1 MAKIYASYGI
11 DGYSADFVTTSKK
24 ALLEYQGNITI
35 YDIRVYKHLTQA
47 QISVLS
53 LTQAQFFE
61 MIMEENTNAKL
72 GI

>member
-1 MAKIYASYGI
+1 MAKVFASYSV
-11 DGYSADFVTTSKK
+11 DGYSADFVAPTQKK
-24 ALLEYQGNITI
+24 LQEYLGNITI
-35 YDIRVYKHLTQA
+35 YDIRVYKHLTVEQ
-47 QISVLS
+47 VCLLS

>member
-11 DGYSADFVTTSKK
+11 DGFNADFVATTQK
-24 ALLEYQGNITI
+24 ALQNYLGNITI
-35 YDIRVYKHLTQA
+35 YDVRVYKYLTKDQV
-47 QISVLS
+47 SMLT

>member
-1 MAKIYASYGI
+1 MAKIYASYGVN
-11 DGYSADFVTTSKK
+11 GYNADFVCTTQKH
-24 ALLEYQGNITI
+24 LQQYLGNINI

-47 QISVLS
+47 QVSVLS

-72 GI
+72 GL